1 MGMRSKFGAVALMM
15 ALAGTAVAA
24 TINPVPAATQLKLAE
39 GYTDVKTGD
48 MTLRIVKAH
57 VGSPDASAFDTFTV
71 YVLPRKAG
79 ESWLQATVPGQKG
92 LGYNLRT
99 YETAD
104 ANVQSIAFYQQGG
117 QLYAVQAARP
127 SGGAEVNLA
136 KAHVDIKVFK
146 FNRDWDV
153 PKFDNEGAM
162 TTKGSYHDAADAL
175 PGEFF
180 TH

>member
-1 MGMRSKFGAVALMM
+1 MKMRSTIWAVALIVAM
-15 ALAGTAVAA
+15 AGTASAA
-24 TINPVPAATQLKLAE
+24 ALSPVPAAAQLKLAE
-39 GYTDVKTGD
+39 GPTDVKAGD

-79 ESWLQATVPGQKG
+79 DPWLQATVPGQKG
-92 LGYNLRT
+92 LGYNLRS

-104 ANVQSIAFYQQGG
+104 ANIQSIAFYQQGG
-117 QLYAVQAARP
+117 HLYAVQAARA
-127 SGGAEVNLA
+127 SGGADTNMA
-136 KAHVDIKVFK
+136 KARVDIKVFK
-146 FNRDWDV
+146 FNQDWDV

-162 TTKGSYHDAADAL
+162 STKGNYHDAADAL

-180 TH
+180 VH

>member
-1 MGMRSKFGAVALMM
+1 ML
-15 ALAGTAVAA
+15 ALAGAAGAA
-24 TINPVPAATQLKLAE
+24 TINPVPSGSQLKLAE
-39 GYTDVKTGD
+39 GYTDVKAGD
-48 MTLRIVKAH
+48 MTLRIVKAR
-57 VGSPDASAFDTFTV
+57 VGSLDAGAFDTFTV
-71 YVLPRKAG
+71 YVLPRKAS
-79 ESWLQATVPGQKG
+79 EPWLQATVPGQKG
-92 LGYNLRT
+92 LGYNLRS

-117 QLYAVQAARP
+117 QLYAVQAARA
-127 SGGAEVNLA
+127 SGGADVNLA
-136 KAHVDIKVFK
+136 KARVDIKVFK

>member
-1 MGMRSKFGAVALMM
+1 MGMRYTMWATAIVMAVAGAVS
-15 ALAGTAVAA
+15 AA
-24 TINPVPAATQLKLAE
+24 TLNPVPAVAQLKLAE
-39 GYTDVKTGD
+39 GYTDVKAGD
-48 MTLRIVKAH
+48 MTLRIIKAH

-79 ESWLQATVPGQKG
+79 EPWLQATVPGQKG
-92 LGYNLRT
+92 LGYNLRS

-104 ANVQSIAFYQQGG
+104 ANIQSIAFYQQGG
-117 QLYAVQAARP
+117 QLYAVQAARA
-127 SGGAEVNLA
+127 SGGADTNMA
-136 KAHVDIKVFK
+136 KARVDIKVFK

-162 TTKGSYHDAADAL
+162 STKGSYHDAADAL

-180 TH
+180 VH